1 MVDKNKLREV
11 TVGTQHTFKRET
23 VEWEGQEFE
32 IREPSVY
39 VRGQIMNK
47 SGMGI
52 SKDNSDINFSN
63 AQIAAVIYCTYVP
76 GTDDLVFSEK
86 DVSMLQQQPSGGFV
100 DKFSSVAMR
109 LMNNEDAIDE
119 DEGKN

>member
-11 TVGTQHTFKRET
+11 TVGTQHTFKREI

-52 SKDNSDINFSN
+52 IKITLILILVMLKLQLLSIALMYQELMIWFSLKKTCLCYNNSL
-63 AQIAAVIYCTYVP
+63 A
-76 GTDDLVFSEK
+76 E
-86 DVSMLQQQPSGGFV
+86 VS
-100 DKFSSVAMR
+100 
-109 LMNNEDAIDE
+109 
-119 DEGKN
+119 